1 MAVAAER
8 GAQLA
13 VDQPVEQRVLE
24 RSAADPH
31 RRLSWAWLHSIA
43 VFAAISKIRP
53 LPSLRAFCS
62 AVL

>member
-1 MAVAAER
+1 LL
-8 GAQLA
+8 LA
-13 VDQPVEQRVLE
+13 STGP
-24 RSAADPH
+24 P
-31 RRLSWAWLHSIA
+31 LSWAWLHSIA